1 MPEGTG
7 KVRNLCLPNWLV
19 PVMAF
24 GALAITCGLS
34 IFSYHSYGLLDSY
47 NSQAAELSAL
57 KHLSSTQ
64 EHQIQIFA
72 ERIDKLNV
80 TLAELKKYEADL
92 ASLTGQTQNLLGL
105 DGRPVSE
112 VAANLGEATSW
123 AGNIVPGLGGKDPAR
138 RSGLASLDKL
148 SRENIQAMHHDLDQL
163 MLAANETEA
172 TIAALK
178 ENLVSASSILAST
191 PIGLPIDSAVNSPF
205 GYRRD
210 PINGRSADFHS
221 GIDITVPH
229 GTPIYATADGTV
241 LSADRSLNGY
251 GLLLTI
257 DHGYGLITRYAHLSK
272 SLLEPGQNVK
282 RGDKIALVGNTGRS
296 TGPHLHYETILGGA
310 PVDPLKLTYVLD
322 KHNKSP
328 TTEPLETTQ

>member
-7 KVRNLCLPNWLV
+7 KVRNLCLPNWLM
-19 PVMAF
+19 PVMALS
-24 GALAITCGLS
+24 ALAITCGLS

-57 KHLSSTQ
+57 KRLSSTQ
-64 EHQIQIFA
+64 EHQIKIFA
-72 ERIDKLNV
+72 ERIDKINV
-80 TLAELKKYEADL
+80 TLAELKKYETDL
-92 ASLTGQTQNLLGL
+92 ASLTGHTQNLLGL
-105 DGRPVSE
+105 EDRPVSE

-123 AGNIVPGLGGKDPAR
+123 AGNMVPGLGGKDPAR

-178 ENLVSASSILAST
+178 ENLVSASSILAAT
-191 PIGLPIDSAVNSPF
+191 PIGLPIDTSVNSSF

-221 GIDITVPH
+221 GLDLTVPH

-272 SLLEPGQNVK
+272 ALLEPGQNVK

-296 TGPHLHYETILGGA
+296 TGPHLHYETILGGV